1 MRDGVA
7 LLLPMLAELP
17 FVLTALLA
25 CAGLAIALAAAGSH
39 LFTLAGSLADDVYGA
54 LGWRPL
60 VLPRLMAA
68 WVAIGTCA
76 LAVIIFLLIAE
87 VDALQNAVTA
97 FAFAA
102 ATFFPVLILA
112 LWWPHCTAWGAI
124 ASLATG
130 FLVLFLAVTMG
141 GMFGLAETA
150 VGIGTMSLVAVILA
164 LGAGIGASLCGPAPS
179 PTETAYYEEMRKP
192 EGEAIFDLAQQRAKS
207 AATREATD

>member
-25 CAGLAIALAAAGSH
+25 CAGLAVALAAAGSH

-68 WVAIGTCA
+68 WAAIGTCA

-102 ATFFPVLILA
+102 RRSRLPRGVSRRSDCLGIPIVPASSS
-112 LWWPHCTAWGAI
+112 TARD
-124 ASLATG
+124 
-130 FLVLFLAVTMG
+130 
-141 GMFGLAETA
+141 
-150 VGIGTMSLVAVILA
+150 
-164 LGAGIGASLCGPAPS
+164 S
-179 PTETAYYEEMRKP
+179 PR
-192 EGEAIFDLAQQRAKS
+192 R
-207 AATREATD
+207 